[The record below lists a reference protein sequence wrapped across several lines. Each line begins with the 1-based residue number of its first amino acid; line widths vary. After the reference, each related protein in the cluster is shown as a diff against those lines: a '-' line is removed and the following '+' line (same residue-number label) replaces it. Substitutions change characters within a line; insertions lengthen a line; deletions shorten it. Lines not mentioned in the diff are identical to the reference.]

1 MQFNNLFENKKVLIT
16 GHTGFKG
23 SWLSLWLSIL
33 GAKVYGISNN
43 IPTNPSHFKLLEI
56 NFTEDFRFDISNT
69 NKTLDSISNIKPDYI
84 FHLAAQPLVSE
95 SFKDPL
101 YTFKT
106 NTIGTANILE
116 SVRQLKN
123 KCIVVMITSDKSYD
137 NLEIQRGYHE
147 DDKLGGSDPY
157 SGSKGAAELVINS
170 YVKSYFKDG
179 NIRIAVGRA
188 GNVIGGGDWAKD
200 RIIPDIIRSL
210 NNNEVLKI
218 RSPKATRPWQH
229 VLEPLSGYLTL
240 AYNLSLSES
249 IHGQAFNFGPPPR
262 SDYNVE
268 QVLSEL
274 KKYFQNLKWDI
285 EENKNF
291 QESQLLKLD
300 CSKAKQILNW
310 ESSMSFKETIQ
321 FTSDWY
327 NRFMENSSSMKQ
339 FSIDQIKHYSQFKEI
354 RNKK

>member
-1 MQFNNLFENKKVLIT
+1 MQFYNLFKNKKVLIT

-23 SWLSLWLSIL
+23 SWLSLWLSTL

-43 IPTNPSHFKLLEI
+43 IPTNPSHFKFLDI

-95 SFKDPL
+95 SYKDPIN
-101 YTFKT
+101 TFKT
-106 NTIGTANILE
+106 NTIGTMNLLE
-116 SVRQLKN
+116 SVRHLKK

-137 NLEIQRGYHE
+137 NLEIKRGYHE
-147 DDKLGGSDPY
+147 NDKLGGSDPY

-170 YVKSYFKDG
+170 YVKSYYEEG

-210 NNNEVLKI
+210 NKNEVLKI

-240 AYNLSLSES
+240 AYYLSINES
-249 IHGQAFNFGPPPR
+249 IHGQAFNFGPPLR
-262 SDYNVE
+262 FDYNVE
-268 QVLSEL
+268 QVLLEL
-274 KKYFQNLKWDI
+274 KKYFQNLEWEI
-285 EENKNF
+285 VENKNF
-291 QESQLLKLD
+291 KESTLLKLD

-310 ESSMSFKETIQ
+310 ESSMTFEETIQ

-327 NRFMENSSSMKQ
+327 NRFMENSSSIKQ
-339 FSIDQIKHYSQFKEI
+339 FSIDQIKYYSQIIETQ
-354 RNKK
+354 NKK